1 MIISQGHPKLLY
13 IELIRFICIICVVCF
28 HTVGMMQ
35 DRIDSFNNS
44 YSSPLIMRCCNILVG
59 IAVPMFMFISGYLS
73 KPIALHNSNSSK
85 SFKYLW
91 RKANRLL
98 MPYIVFTILIMLST
112 LKFDYTQILGG
123 GYNHLWFLTA
133 LFWCF
138 VCGLIVDYSTKWA
151 IYLILPLAL
160 LMTTIHLKSFAGI
173 QDFVQWYFFF
183 ALGAIVKNKP
193 NIINFVMN
201 NYLYTI
207 LIGVYILI
215 MFNMPFHYREKSL
228 IHTFGIGCLIMG
240 LWGFIEKIDIRNS
253 LISYALNSM
262 GLYSMGIYIMHFWL
276 LIFILSSTAIN
287 LFALEYWGQH
297 ALSLFFVISI
307 ITFILS
313 LASCII
319 IKKIKYVGDLI

>member
-1 MIISQGHPKLLY
+1 MNQGHPKLLY

-28 HTVGMMQ
+28 HTVGMMI

-44 YSSPLIMRCCNILVG
+44 YSSSLIMRCCNILVG

-73 KPIALHNSNSSK
+73 KPIAFYDSNPSK

-91 RKANRLL
+91 GKTKRLL
-98 MPYIVFTILIMLST
+98 MPYIVFTTLIMLST

-123 GYNHLWFLTA
+123 GYYHLWFLTA

-138 VCGLIVDYSTKWA
+138 ACGLIVDYSSKWA
-151 IYLILPLAL
+151 ICLILPLAL
-160 LMTTIHLKSFAGI
+160 LMTTIHLKSIAGL

-193 NIINFVMN
+193 NIIHFVMKH
-201 NYLYTI
+201 YMYIPLI
-207 LIGVYILI
+207 LVYFLI
-215 MFNMPFHYREKSL
+215 MLNIPFHYREKSL
-228 IHTFGIGCLIMG
+228 IHAAGIGCLILG
-240 LWGFIEKIDIRNS
+240 LWGFIEKLDIKNF
-253 LISYALNSM
+253 LIINALNSI
-262 GLYSMGIYIMHFWL
+262 GFYSMGVYIMHYWL

-287 LFALEYWGQH
+287 LFALEYWG
-297 ALSLFFVISI
+297 ANAVSLFFVISI

-313 LASCII
+313 LAFCII
-319 IKKIKYVGDLI
+319 IKKIKYVRDLI